1 MVSLEII
8 GVLLIGCAISGLLV
22 WTLMR
27 RSHLLKLTSDAEH
40 FQRKIEHS
48 EQLHQAAMDAK
59 LNEIENLNAHFQA
72 QKLRLSVKEDAL
84 QLALLSEVE
93 LKTSIGAQEKQHEE
107 KIHLLEQARL
117 QLGNEFKTLRQTSL
131 RLSKKRLKSKANP
144 SSIAS

>member
-8 GVLLIGCAISGLLV
+8 GVFLIGCAISGLLV

-59 LNEIENLNAHFQA
+59 LNEIENLNAHFQKKVYFYN
-72 QKLRLSVKEDAL
+72 QTKFSVKRDVL
-84 QLALLSEVE
+84 
-93 LKTSIGAQEKQHEE
+93 
-107 KIHLLEQARL
+107 
-117 QLGNEFKTLRQTSL
+117 
-131 RLSKKRLKSKANP
+131 P
-144 SSIAS
+144 SYH